1 MSLGADHSHQ
11 LEQLAAAAWPARQ
24 QRVISGWL
32 WREHG
37 GYTKRANSAW
47 LQDAQAGI
55 QPDALDQIEAAYRAA
70 GQTPLFKLTSQDPI
84 AVSEQLDARGYHH
97 LDDSLVMH
105 CSWRQVASVHPSVQV
120 RPQLTDAWLAASAR
134 LLKQSAQSTQLVA
147 SILRRLPPS
156 LYAWVEQDGEVIAV
170 GLGIM
175 QGEYLGLCDLI
186 TAPTHRRQG
195 WARAIVD
202 TLQAQA
208 WQQGVR
214 HGWLQ
219 VVAEN
224 QGARALYLQAGFQ
237 EGYRYVYRQA
247 PHVTQ

>member
-1 MSLGADHSHQ
+1 MSLDLAQSHH

-24 QRVISGWL
+24 QRLIHGWL

-47 LQDAQAGI
+47 LRDAASGVR
-55 QPDALDQIEAAYRAA
+55 PDALDQIEAAYRAA
-70 GQTPLFKLTSQDPI
+70 GQTPRFKLTSHDPVT
-84 AVSEQLDARGYHH
+84 VSQQLDERGYSQ
-97 LDDSLVMH
+97 LDESLVMYCH
-105 CSWRQVASVHPSVQV
+105 WGSQAAMHPAVQV
-120 RPQLTDAWLAASAR
+120 SPLLTEAWLAASAR
-134 LLKQSAQSTQLVA
+134 LQQQSEQGMQLA
-147 SILRRLPPS
+147 GSILRHLPAS

-170 GLGIM
+170 GLGIV
-175 QGEYLGLCDLI
+175 QDAHLGLCDLI

-202 TLQAQA
+202 TLQAHA

-214 HGWLQ
+214 QGWLQ

-224 QGARALYLQAGFQ
+224 QGARALYQQTGFQ